1 MAFDRPAR
9 PAYPILSIDNTIP
22 IQYYLLVIK
31 TFADK
36 HTAAIFEGF
45 QVKRLPKEIQETAR
59 RKLKQIDAA
68 GSIESLRVPPG
79 NRLELLKKDRAGQW
93 SIRIN
98 DQWRICF
105 RWNDGDATDVE
116 IADYH

>member
-1 MAFDRPAR
+1 M
-9 PAYPILSIDNTIP
+9 
-22 IQYYLLVIK
+22 IK

-36 HTAAIFEGF
+36 RTAAIFEGF
-45 QVKRLPKEIQETAR
+45 QVRRLPHEIQGTAR

-68 GSIESLRVPPG
+68 ATLDSLRVPPG
-79 NRLELLKKDRAGQW
+79 NRLEQLKGNRAEQW

-105 RWNDGDATDVE
+105 EWVDGDAFNVE

>member
-1 MAFDRPAR
+1 MP
-9 PAYPILSIDNTIP
+9 PIDNTIAW
-22 IQYYLLVIK
+22 QYYSLVIK

-79 NRLELLKKDRAGQW
+79 NRVELLKKDRAGQW

-105 RWNDGDATDVE
+105 RWGDGDATDVE

>member
-1 MAFDRPAR
+1 M
-9 PAYPILSIDNTIP
+9 
-22 IQYYLLVIK
+22 IK

-36 HTAAIFEGF
+36 RTAAIFEGY
-45 QVKRLPKEIQETAR
+45 QVKQLPKEIQSIAR

-68 GSIESLRVPPG
+68 VQIDNLRIPPG
-79 NRLELLKKDRAGQW
+79 NRLELLRGKRAGQW
-93 SIRIN
+93 SIRVN
-98 DQWRICF
+98 DQWRICL

>member
-1 MAFDRPAR
+1 M
-9 PAYPILSIDNTIP
+9 
-22 IQYYLLVIK
+22 IK

-36 HTAAIFEGF
+36 RTAAIFEGF
-45 QVKRLPKEIQETAR
+45 QVRRLPHEIQGTAR

-68 GSIESLRVPPG
+68 ATLDSLRVPPG
-79 NRLELLKKDRAGQW
+79 NRLEQLKGNRAGQW

-105 RWNDGDATDVE
+105 EWVDGDAFNVE